1 MVLKGGG
8 GRIWWQGGGCLGNT
22 EFGGELRRIGGSSQ
36 TRTYSVRA
44 GVKGSEIWELFK
56 HL

>member
-1 MVLKGGG
+1 MAGGE
-8 GRIWWQGGGCLGNT
+8 GCLGNT
-22 EFGGELRRIGGSSQ
+22 EFGGELGRIGGSSQ

-44 GVKGSEIWELFK
+44 GVKGPEIWELFK